1 MDPSTTLRRAWLLVF
16 SIVLVASTQAAA
28 QAGQLDPTFGTGGIV
43 TTDFG
48 NQINSDV
55 ATANAVT
62 IQPDGKIVVCG
73 GAPGS
78 NGFPNAAVVRYN
90 PTAARTRGLETPAS
104 TSFWGSSRSSPQ
116 SHFKPTA
123 RL

>member
-1 MDPSTTLRRAWLLVF
+1 MDSSTTLCRAWLLVF

-55 ATANAVT
+55 ATAAAVT
-62 IQPDGKIVVCG
+62 IQSDGKIVVCG

-90 PTAARTRGLETPAS
+90 PDGSLDKGFGNAGVNVVLGQFEILNRTT
-104 TSFWGSSRSSPQ
+104 RS
-116 SHFKPTA
+116 
-123 RL
+123 